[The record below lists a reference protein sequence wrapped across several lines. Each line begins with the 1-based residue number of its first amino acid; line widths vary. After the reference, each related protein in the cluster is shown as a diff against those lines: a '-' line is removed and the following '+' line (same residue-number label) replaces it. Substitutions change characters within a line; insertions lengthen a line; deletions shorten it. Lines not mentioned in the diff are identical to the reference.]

1 MLWTRLAQSVRPLSG
16 RLRASKTGAV
26 APTEFEAFPVVVERA
41 AKISAVQQVPKDPI
55 RPVRRPVDF
64 LDHGWERRIA
74 GGQIVPDTVIDL
86 HGHTLDSAHRQLTSA
101 LTGATR
107 AGARVLLVITGKP
120 RTTSAAAGE
129 RARGAIRAE
138 IGHWIVTSPY
148 ADMIASVRSAHPRH
162 GGNGAIYIILRRN
175 K

>member
-1 MLWTRLAQSVRPLSG
+1 MLWSRVAQSVRPLSG
-16 RLRASKTGAV
+16 RLRAAKADASVPPDTLVVPVAV
-26 APTEFEAFPVVVERA
+26 IRSATALPAKSAPN
-41 AKISAVQQVPKDPI
+41 DPI

-74 GGQIVPDTVIDL
+74 GGQISPDAVIDL

-101 LTGATR
+101 LAGAVR
-107 AGARVLLVITGKP
+107 SGARVLLVITGKP
-120 RTTSAAAGE
+120 RTVAAAGE

-138 IGHWIVTSPY
+138 IGHWIATSPY
-148 ADMIASVRSAHPRH
+148 ADAIASVRSAHPRH
-162 GGNGAIYIILRRN
+162 GGNGALYLILRRN